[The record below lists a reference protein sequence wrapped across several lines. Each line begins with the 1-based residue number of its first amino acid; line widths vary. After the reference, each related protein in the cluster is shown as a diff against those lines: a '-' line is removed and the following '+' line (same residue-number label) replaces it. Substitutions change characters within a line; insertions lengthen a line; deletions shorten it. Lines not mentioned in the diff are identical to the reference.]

1 MQLPESSATQNSQ
14 TYVHL
19 QNSKKTRRFKKLVS
33 IDAATR
39 ILSYSELSNI
49 CPPPKLEK
57 KTRRFKRTRP
67 SVTLS
72 IMQLEC
78 NILKP
83 TLSSWLQ
90 PRVLILRWTCLL
102 CDPVVRGPDLCGCPA
117 LSKETLVQGIAEMNW
132 ASERVAACRSMKLLA
147 QCCVV
152 VVSRLQQAWIDSLCT
167 SVHHL
172 HPPFLRALRVALGT
186 ATITLKTGD
195 TPNCDH

>member
-1 MQLPESSATQNSQ
+1 MPSCVKGEVSQALSSTVVRAICSCRCLKKKKRRPISLISYDDSPQAASRKPEAHICRHSTPHPLYKLVSIDAATRILSYSELSNICPPP
-14 TYVHL
+14 
-19 QNSKKTRRFKKLVS
+19 NSKKTRRFKKLVS

-39 ILSYSELSNI
+39 ILSYSELSNT

-90 PRVLILRWTCLL
+90 PRVLILR
-102 CDPVVRGPDLCGCPA
+102 
-117 LSKETLVQGIAEMNW
+117 
-132 ASERVAACRSMKLLA
+132 
-147 QCCVV
+147 
-152 VVSRLQQAWIDSLCT
+152 
-167 SVHHL
+167 
-172 HPPFLRALRVALGT
+172 
-186 ATITLKTGD
+186 
-195 TPNCDH
+195 